1 MLEKVHH
8 KELNDKTHEIE
19 TIQNN
24 FNTNLSEKKDEEIT
38 KTCNVNTEKM
48 NEIIN
53 LKAKMEYFEKKK
65 P

>member
-24 FNTNLSEKKDEEIT
+24 FNTNLSEKKMR
-38 KTCNVNTEKM
+38 KS
-48 NEIIN
+48 
-53 LKAKMEYFEKKK
+53 LKLAMLTQKKRMK
-65 P
+65 